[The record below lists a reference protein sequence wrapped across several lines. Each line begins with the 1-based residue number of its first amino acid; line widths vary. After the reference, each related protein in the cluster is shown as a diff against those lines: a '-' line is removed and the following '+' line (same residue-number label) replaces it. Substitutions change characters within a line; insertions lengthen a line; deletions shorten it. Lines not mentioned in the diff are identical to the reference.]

1 MFEYVNAAVEKVDAG
16 LANGTL
22 ADALASLRQLGLD
35 DFGELLLSM
44 PNPRYPNL
52 SGVLPRMAS
61 DEVQTSWTGAHG
73 LTLLRQTCNFVR
85 SMAYNFSRFAGRSLS
100 DAEILDFGCGYGRI
114 ARLMYYFADPEHL
127 FGVDPWDRSIQ
138 LCHEAGLGEN
148 FRQSEYLPQDLPVGD
163 ARFDLIY
170 AFSVFTHLSER
181 ATRQALRTLR
191 RYIRDDGL
199 LVITIRP
206 VEYWELGIA
215 AGGDIPALIAR
226 HRRDGFA
233 FQPHNREPVDGDVT
247 YGETSMT
254 AEWIT
259 AANPGWRLAGVDRT
273 PDDAYQLYAFLQP
286 V

>member
-16 LANGTL
+16 LADGTL

-44 PNPRYPNL
+44 PNPRFPNL

-73 LTLLRQTCNFVR
+73 LTLLRQTCSFVR
-85 SMAYNFSRFAGRSLS
+85 SVAYNFSRFAGRSLS

-114 ARLMYYFADPEHL
+114 ARLMYYFTNPEHL
-127 FGVDPWDRSIQ
+127 AGVDPWDRSIQ
-138 LCHEAGLGEN
+138 LCREAGLGEN

-181 ATRQALRTLR
+181 ATRQALQTLR
-191 RYIRDDGL
+191 RYIRDDGI

-233 FQPHNREPVDGDVT
+233 FQPHNREPVDGDIT

-259 AANPGWRLAGVDRT
+259 AENPGWRLAGVDRT

-286 V
+286 I